1 MTIMKRISA
10 LLLALAISG
19 QAAEEKKSAL
29 FDCESWAEGEVPKE
43 VFVVDG
49 TIKVAGL
56 DGNKTIMIAPDPITD
71 ATAQLG
77 DSSRGSS
84 SIKARVFA
92 SKRGRSTPR
101 MGLSVHGMNG
111 YRLWLNAAK
120 KQLELV
126 FGGEVV
132 TTAPFTWVSDT
143 WTQLRLDVTQ
153 VSEKEWSITAKAW
166 QADGEEPKEPQ
177 IKISNPAVKGQGKC
191 AIWGSPFSEKP
202 IYFDD
207 ITVVTTPAPAE

>member
-1 MTIMKRISA
+1 MRTMKRISA
-10 LLLALAISG
+10 LLLALALSG
-19 QAAEEKKSAL
+19 QAAEEKRSVL
-29 FDCESWAEGEVPKE
+29 FDCEAWAEGDVPKE

-49 TIKVAGL
+49 TIKVAAL
-56 DGNKTIMIAPDPITD
+56 DGNKTIMIAAEPITD

-77 DSSRGSS
+77 DSSRGTS
-84 SIKARVFA
+84 SIEARVFA

-101 MGLSVHGMNG
+101 VGLSVHGMNG

-120 KQLELV
+120 KQLELML
-126 FGGEVV
+126 GGEVV

-143 WTQLRLDVTQ
+143 WTKLRLDVTK
-153 VSEKEWSITAKAW
+153 VSETEWSITGKAW

-177 IKISNPAVKGQGKC
+177 VKVSNPSVKGQGKC